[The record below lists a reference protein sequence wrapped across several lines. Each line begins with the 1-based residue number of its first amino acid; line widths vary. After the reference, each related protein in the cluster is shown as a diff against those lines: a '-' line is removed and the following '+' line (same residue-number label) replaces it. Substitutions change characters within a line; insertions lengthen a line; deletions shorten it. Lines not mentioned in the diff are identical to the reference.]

1 VINFSY
7 GSNMLERR
15 LQRRAPSARAIA
27 TGVLKGHALRWHK
40 VGQDHS
46 GKCDALA
53 TGHDADLVYGVLYD
67 ISAEDK
73 PSLDAAEGLGAGY
86 AEREVEIHTNTG
98 VVHAHLYCATHIDP
112 AMIPFAWYKAL
123 VVAGAQQHS
132 LPAGYI
138 AGLMAVRS
146 MPDPDAARTRLNE
159 RLLNASD
166 SNSLES
172 P

>member
-1 VINFSY
+1 MINFSY
-7 GSNMLERR
+7 GSNMLMRR
-15 LQRRAPSARAIA
+15 LRERAPSARVIA
-27 TGVLKGHALRWHK
+27 AGMLKGHALRWHK

-53 TGHDADLVYGVLYD
+53 TGNDSDVVYGVLYE
-67 ISAEDK
+67 ILASDK

-86 AEREVEIHTNTG
+86 AEKEVDIHTLSG
-98 VVHAHLYCATHIDP
+98 VVHAHLYYATHVDS
-112 AMIPFAWYKAL
+112 AMVPFAWYKAL
-123 VVAGAQQHS
+123 VVAGAQQHT
-132 LPAGYI
+132 LPAAYV

-146 MPDPDAARTRLNE
+146 IPDPDAARALLNE
-159 RLLNASD
+159 SLLNASD